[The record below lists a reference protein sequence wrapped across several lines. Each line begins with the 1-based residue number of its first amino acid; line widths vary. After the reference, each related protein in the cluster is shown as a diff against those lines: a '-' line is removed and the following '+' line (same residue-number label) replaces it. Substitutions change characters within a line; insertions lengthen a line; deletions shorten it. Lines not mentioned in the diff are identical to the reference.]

1 MESNTI
7 TLSQMADMII
17 VISFFSVGFTAFLYL
32 VVDTILDMISGIKAK
47 RKARKERKAKE
58 KEQAEVQEA

>member
-7 TLSQMADMII
+7 SLSQMADMII

-32 VVDTILDMISGIKAK
+32 VVDTILDMVSGIKAR

-58 KEQAEVQEA
+58 LEQAKEQEA

>member
-7 TLSQMADMII
+7 TISQLADLII

-58 KEQAEVQEA
+58 KEQAEAQEA

>member
-1 MESNTI
+1 MEI
-7 TLSQMADMII
+7 PMTLSRLADMII

-32 VVDTILDMISGIKAK
+32 VVDTIMDMISGIKAR

-58 KEQAEVQEA
+58 LEQAKEQEA

>member
-7 TLSQMADMII
+7 SLSQMADMII

-32 VVDTILDMISGIKAK
+32 VVDTILDMISGIKA
-47 RKARKERKAKE
+47 RRRVRKERKAKE
-58 KEQAEVQEA
+58 LEQAKEQEA

>member
-47 RKARKERKAKE
+47 RKAGKEHKAKE
-58 KEQAEVQEA
+58 KEQAEAQEA